1 MNDPKSRS
9 KGIFIASTSLVHEY
23 PFTFQTSAL
32 RHFRIIIQHFHASM
46 RIFSSRG
53 NISRRRSVDSP
64 LSAIIERC
72 KNLPSRALGYCP
84 LGQYAFAGSAY
95 CPLGQYALPARLCAH
110 CVARIH
116 RAFSMACSRH
126 SHARR
131 ASRKATQF
139 RAIELLSI
147 KDYAQNA
154 CKIVGSD

>member
-53 NISRRRSVDSP
+53 NISRRRGVCLSLSNDAKSCLFWGSAIAHGGNTPSP
-64 LSAIIERC
+64 LR
-72 KNLPSRALGYCP
+72 
-84 LGQYAFAGSAY
+84 Y

>member
-64 LSAIIERC
+64 LSNDAKSC
-72 KNLPSRALGYCP
+72 L
-84 LGQYAFAGSAY
+84 FWGSAIAHGGNTPSPLRY

>member
-1 MNDPKSRS
+1 MNIHSHS
-9 KGIFIASTSLVHEY
+9 KLPHYAIFASLFNIFMHRCTFFRRPGIIHGVAVFVCHYRTMQKLA
-23 PFTFQTSAL
+23 
-32 RHFRIIIQHFHASM
+32 
-46 RIFSSRG
+46 FSGARLLPSEG
-53 NISRRRSVDSP
+53 NTPSP
-64 LSAIIERC
+64 LR
-72 KNLPSRALGYCP
+72 YCP
-84 LGQYAFAGSAY
+84 F
-95 CPLGQYALPARLCAH
+95 GQYALPARLCAH

>member
-53 NISRRRSVDSP
+53 NISRRRSVCLPLSNDAKSCLFWGLAIAHGGNTPSP
-64 LSAIIERC
+64 LR
-72 KNLPSRALGYCP
+72 
-84 LGQYAFAGSAY
+84 Y

>member
-53 NISRRRSVDSP
+53 NISRRRGVCLSLSNDAKSCLFWGSAIAHGGNTPSP
-64 LSAIIERC
+64 LR
-72 KNLPSRALGYCP
+72 YCP
-84 LGQYAFAGSAY
+84 F
-95 CPLGQYALPARLCAH
+95 GQYALPARLCAH

>member
-46 RIFSSRG
+46 RIFLSPG
-53 NISRRRSVDSP
+53 NNSRRRGVCLPLSSDAKTCLLGRSAIAHGGNTPSP
-64 LSAIIERC
+64 LR
-72 KNLPSRALGYCP
+72 YCP
-84 LGQYAFAGSAY
+84 F
-95 CPLGQYALPARLCAH
+95 GQYALPARLCAH

-126 SHARR
+126 SHARC

>member
-53 NISRRRSVDSP
+53 NISRRRSVCLSLSNDAKSCLFWGSAIAHGGNTPSP
-64 LSAIIERC
+64 LR
-72 KNLPSRALGYCP
+72 
-84 LGQYAFAGSAY
+84 Y